1 MPTLSRLCWCGI
13 DCVIVLTWTS
23 QEKKASHA
31 KNKELEASCVA
42 LDQANQLQE
51 GKGVDKEVTKLAK
64 AKDKLEVSAQK
75 HGSTRV
81 RLATVS
87 NRHFRELLR

>member
-1 MPTLSRLCWCGI
+1 M
-13 DCVIVLTWTS
+13 
-23 QEKKASHA
+23 
-31 KNKELEASCVA
+31 A